1 MITRYPS
8 LADAAL
14 SVCPTAIVSFT
25 GDDIN
30 TMQWSDLNT
39 ATQPT
44 KEAIE
49 TEYTRMVDE
58 YNSMEYSRLRKREY
72 LQLNQFEMQYDD
84 ALNGT
89 TTWQDA
95 ILAIK
100 NKYPK
105 PTGSEE

>member
-14 SVCPTAIVSFT
+14 SICPTAIVSFI
-25 GDDIN
+25 GEDIS

-44 KEAIE
+44 NEEIVN
-49 TEYTRMVDE
+49 EYTRMINE

-72 LQLNQFEMQYDD
+72 LKLNQFELQYNDSV
-84 ALNGT
+84 NGT
-89 TTWQDA
+89 TTWIDA
-95 ILAIK
+95 IEAIK
-100 NKYPK
+100 LKYPK
-105 PTGSEE
+105 PEGN